1 MATLVIGNIRSSME
15 GKVTSSLIAVTYFI
29 CHKLNADHQPLASD
43 VTNYIRELF
52 LDFEQLL

>member
-1 MATLVIGNIRSSME
+1 MRGSIE
-15 GKVTSSLIAVTYFI
+15 GKVISSLIAVTYFI
-29 CHKLNADHQPLASD
+29 CDKLNANHQPLASD